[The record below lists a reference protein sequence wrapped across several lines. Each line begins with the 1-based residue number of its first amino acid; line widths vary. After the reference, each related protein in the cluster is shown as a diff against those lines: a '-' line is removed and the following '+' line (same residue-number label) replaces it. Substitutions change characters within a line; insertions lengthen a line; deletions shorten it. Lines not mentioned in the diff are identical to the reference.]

1 MTPKDGEDPLK
12 KGTIAVLTLI
22 FVALYVAGI
31 IGVWRGDS
39 AANSKAITLLQPIV
53 YVIIGYYF
61 GRMPAEKTEK
71 ALKEQA
77 DKKDQEA
84 GAAKAEAARSSTK
97 LRATKSVL
105 EKAVGQT
112 DAAPPT
118 GFAQTLSTTRASNED
133 ALKIT
138 IAQALN
144 VIDS

>member
-1 MTPKDGEDPLK
+1 MATKDGEDPLK

-39 AANSKAITLLQPIV
+39 AVNSKAITLLQPIV

-61 GRMPAEKTEK
+61 GRMPAEKTEN

-77 DKKDQEA
+77 DKKDKEA
-84 GAAKAEAARSSTK
+84 GAANTEAARSSTK
-97 LRATKSVL
+97 LQATKSVL
-105 EKAVGQT
+105 EKAVGHT
-112 DAAPPT
+112 GVAPPS
-118 GFAQTLSTTRASNED
+118 GFAQTLSTTKASNED

-138 IAQALN
+138 IVQALN